1 MFPKNLNTIFPWN
14 SFYKSSQES
23 YLAKEEYSS
32 GMWGIETRYPFLDK
46 DVVQEF
52 LWLSPDLK
60 NKNYKSVLHEYF
72 INNNFPFDEGRKVG
86 F

>member
-1 MFPKNLNTIFPWN
+1 M
-14 SFYKSSQES
+14 ES
-23 YLAKEEYSS
+23 YLAKEEYAS

-52 LWLSPDLK
+52 LWLDNNLK
-60 NKNYKSVLHEYF
+60 NKWYKSVLHNYLTK
-72 INNNFPFDEGRKVG
+72 NNFPFNSEMKLG